1 MEETLFRLI
10 IIGDSSV
17 GKSCLLYKFTE
28 NKFTENHEATIGVE
42 LGNKIIFLHDEQ
54 IKFQIWDTSG
64 QENYRSVTRSF
75 YRRADCALL
84 VFDLTYYES
93 FENCIHWLEE
103 IRGNTKND
111 IPVYLI
117 GNKLDLFGDTD
128 GTSLRNEAEHFAMKY
143 LLAGY
148 FETSAKNGKNID
160 EMFKNIA
167 QKLKSIEKVVG
178 PTDSGNFEIQI
189 VNAGS
194 GRKKKCC

>member
-1 MEETLFRLI
+1 MEETLFRII
-10 IIGDSSV
+10 IIGDSAV

-42 LGNKIIFLHDEQ
+42 LGNKIFFLHDEQ

-84 VFDLTYYES
+84 VFDLNCYES

-128 GTSLRNEAEHFAMKY
+128 GTSLRNEAELFAMKY

-148 FETSAKNGKNID
+148 FETSAKKGINID
-160 EMFKNIA
+160 EMFRNIA
-167 QKLKSIEKVVG
+167 QKLKSIEKPVG

-194 GRKKKCC
+194 GKKKKCC